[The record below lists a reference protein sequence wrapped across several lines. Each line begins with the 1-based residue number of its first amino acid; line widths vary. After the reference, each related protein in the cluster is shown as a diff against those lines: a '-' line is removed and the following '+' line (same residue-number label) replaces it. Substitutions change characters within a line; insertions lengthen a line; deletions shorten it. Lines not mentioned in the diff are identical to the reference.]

1 MHLTLDRITGLGI
14 VVDNDRG
21 HISVTILHEIFAYSK
36 LERKLREEIIDFSA
50 FQAHQFNAWNKD
62 IM

>member
-21 HISVTILHEIFAYSK
+21 HISVTILHEIFGIQQIRK
-36 LERKLREEIIDFSA
+36 KKKKKLREEIIDFSA
-50 FQAHQFNAWNKD
+50 FQAHQVNA
-62 IM
+62 